1 VGDPIIRSLQAF
13 GVYVCL
19 HYIIFI
25 LPIHSNKGIN
35 LFFFVLSIKIS
46 MNYSGSCLLELKG
59 WALHDPKPLSI
70 PVLPMNVA

>member
-1 VGDPIIRSLQAF
+1 M
-13 GVYVCL
+13 
-19 HYIIFI
+19 
-25 LPIHSNKGIN
+25 N

-46 MNYSGSCLLELKG
+46 MNYSGSYFLELKG